1 MPQTMDVDEEFY
13 EDWSRSPSPGNRP
26 LPGTVEASNSEALDR
41 GDDDNVEMAR
51 DWDAAQEV
59 DVEGE
64 AGEFARFMSQ
74 VKGKDLDTVRDEIEQ
89 EIKELHKAKKN
100 HQRDSEE
107 ITQQMVAQIMV
118 RTPPCKVMSLTIG
131 TL

>member
-1 MPQTMDVDEEFY
+1 MA
-13 EDWSRSPSPGNRP
+13 
-26 LPGTVEASNSEALDR
+26 GTSNPEGLDQR
-41 GDDDNVEMAR
+41 DNTNMETER
-51 DWDAAQEV
+51 HWDAAQEV

-74 VKGKDLDTVRDEIEQ
+74 VKGKDLDTIRDEIDM

-107 ITQQMVAQIMV
+107 ITQQMIAQIMV
-118 RTPPCKVMSLTIG
+118 G
-131 TL
+131 TAITKLLAIDYCGIFSYSFVYLESPI